1 MTYPDGLTKEQQAEL
16 DGTPELAAYRAAQRP
31 NATAYPKPEMAD
43 IEEMYSRL
51 TSTFA
56 PLHDAIAQNRD
67 VRYMRDQLPPKWQKR
82 LKDGRRVHLRM
93 SHNEILRVASMATRN
108 TPKVKV
114 RPLGKGPK
122 AEANATAQQRWC
134 QELIATFERG
144 KHGGIWRRHADQ
156 VLGDGIGV
164 LEFFITDAYE
174 KLDLDQKTEEDD
186 KAYLER
192 TDEEIRAAGNP
203 FGLRVIDPLAVMWD
217 EEDGKITRLLIV
229 EQKAYRP
236 VFNALKSRSA
246 DFQEKVRL
254 PQPGSPGWPQ
264 QRSELYEDGR
274 WRSDQLVGQ
283 SDAQGTVLTLRY
295 YDCHWY
301 GYVVGGELVELM
313 PHKLPSSRVP
323 VFVTLGITTGSPN
336 ISEMVQG
343 ITWGM
348 INIERTLNDLITLAT
363 DSAFTS
369 SRAKPVVTTAAN
381 QEIPHDAPSTL
392 DLSGDDAPI
401 LLPGQDIKDAFAGF
415 QPKMPGEIISTL
427 TTFYQKSGLNPIAQG
442 QSPGADPAGYTVNS
456 LTQAATTQYESPMDN
471 MARTIGE
478 ICDYA
483 REAVAFTVKEK
494 VSFVTSVPQGGAT
507 DEEMTDWIDL
517 SPDDVGKR
525 VSPAIVTI
533 DPLSDAN
540 RMAATQQKA
549 ELNKQ
554 GFIPRREVQR
564 AAGADDPAAWDR
576 MLIVDTAMEQLAS
589 LAIQEAMAEVRA
601 MEQPQQPPSGLV
613 GPDGQPIQSQ
623 QQPPQPGGAN
633 PAVNPA
639 PPQPPA
645 VGAQQNRAS
654 QGAFQTRPGPE
665 IGSSS
670 RNRAGQQRSVV
681 G

>member
-1 MTYPDGLTKEQQAEL
+1 
-16 DGTPELAAYRAAQRP
+16 
-31 NATAYPKPEMAD
+31 
-43 IEEMYSRL
+43 
-51 TSTFA
+51 
-56 PLHDAIAQNRD
+56 
-67 VRYMRDQLPPKWQKR
+67 
-82 LKDGRRVHLRM
+82 
-93 SHNEILRVASMATRN
+93 
-108 TPKVKV
+108 
-114 RPLGKGPK
+114 
-122 AEANATAQQRWC
+122 
-134 QELIATFERG
+134 
-144 KHGGIWRRHADQ
+144 
-156 VLGDGIGV
+156 
-164 LEFFITDAYE
+164 
-174 KLDLDQKTEEDD
+174 
-186 KAYLER
+186 
-192 TDEEIRAAGNP
+192 
-203 FGLRVIDPLAVMWD
+203 
-217 EEDGKITRLLIV
+217 
-229 EQKAYRP
+229 
-236 VFNALKSRSA
+236 
-246 DFQEKVRL
+246 
-254 PQPGSPGWPQ
+254 
-264 QRSELYEDGR
+264 
-274 WRSDQLVGQ
+274 
-283 SDAQGTVLTLRY
+283 
-295 YDCHWY
+295 
-301 GYVVGGELVELM
+301 
-313 PHKLPSSRVP
+313 
-323 VFVTLGITTGSPN
+323 
-336 ISEMVQG
+336 
-343 ITWGM
+343 
-348 INIERTLNDLITLAT
+348 
-363 DSAFTS
+363 
-369 SRAKPVVTTAAN
+369 
-381 QEIPHDAPSTL
+381 
-392 DLSGDDAPI
+392 
-401 LLPGQDIKDAFAGF
+401 
-415 QPKMPGEIISTL
+415 
-427 TTFYQKSGLNPIAQG
+427 
-442 QSPGADPAGYTVNS
+442 
-456 LTQAATTQYESPMDN
+456 MDN

-564 AAGADDPAAWDR
+564 AAGADDHAAWDR

-633 PAVNPA
+633 PAVSPA

-654 QGAFQTRPGPE
+654 QGPFQTRPGPE